1 VAPTCFWDWTN
12 KVRLSDVCMHAER
25 NVHRI
30 VTKRTKL
37 FTLIVVGLAS
47 ISSILEGLSIP

>member
-1 VAPTCFWDWTN
+1 
-12 KVRLSDVCMHAER
+12 MHAER